1 MMTHKK
7 PTKIISGRWRPIA
20 DYSVR
25 GDHKDPTKPV
35 STIWSGLLV
44 LRIDANMYCRINV
57 IHDDIH
63 TYESHI

>member
-7 PTKIISGRWRPIA
+7 PTKIISDRRRPNA
-20 DYSVR
+20 VYSIR
-25 GDHKDPTKPV
+25 GDHKAPTKPV

-44 LRIDANMYCRINV
+44 LRIDANVYCLSNV